1 MRRAKIIATLGPSSS
16 SVAQIEELIRAGLD
30 VARVNMSH
38 GTYEGHEELIA
49 NIRKASKNCS
59 KEVAVLL
66 DLQGPKIRVDK
77 LKAPLSLKEGEIW
90 YIGQTTLLDNYPEL
104 KDKCIPTVYEKL
116 VDDCE
121 PGSRILFDD
130 GLIQAKALER
140 VHDLFKIEII
150 VGGDLKSNK
159 GINLPDCE
167 VSAPSFTQKDR
178 ADLLFGLKNEID
190 YVALSFVRKKED
202 VEEVKF
208 LLHSLKA
215 HIPIVSKIEKPQAI
229 DNLEGILKV
238 TDVIMV
244 ARGDMGVEVGNH
256 LVPSIQKKIIS
267 MCNQKHIPVITATQM
282 LESMT
287 ENPTPTRAEA
297 SDVANAIWDGTD
309 AVMLS
314 GETASG
320 KYPSLVIK
328 TMSAII
334 EEAEKTPKERPYL
347 RHMDLSNVNASVM
360 VAASMIAEK
369 VEAKR
374 ILSVTESGH
383 SCRKISMFRP
393 STQVLGVTNSLRTAR
408 RICLYWGVHPYLVHN
423 SNVDNFNFQEH
434 VIQKVREE
442 KELKNGDRIVITRG
456 DGKFFARGSSNSV
469 KVEIIKDKPSV
480 SGLIDTTEEASD
492 DKKKILLDNAICAS
506 CQSCMGACPHD
517 IWTITNDEHRRT
529 KIDETKISRCTM
541 DMECVRVC
549 PTGAIEIIPFSD
561 DTV

>member
-1 MRRAKIIATLGPSSS
+1 MRRAKIVATLGPSSS
-16 SVAQIEELIRAGLD
+16 TVPQIEELIRAGLD

-38 GTYEGHEELIA
+38 GTYEGHTQLIA
-49 NIRKASKNCS
+49 NIREASKNCK
-59 KEVAVLL
+59 KEVAVLM

-77 LKAPLSLKEGEIW
+77 LPEPLNIKEGEVW
-90 YIGQTTLLDNYPEL
+90 YIGQTEMIKKHPEHQA
-104 KDKCIPTVYEKL
+104 KFIPTIYDKL

-121 PGSRILFDD
+121 PGTRILFDD
-130 GLIQAKALER
+130 GLMQARAIER
-140 VHDLFKIEII
+140 VGDLYKIEVT
-150 VGGDLKSNK
+150 VGGLLKSNK
-159 GINLPDCE
+159 GINLPDCD
-167 VSAPSFTQKDR
+167 VSAPSFTEKDR
-178 ADLLFGLKNEID
+178 ADLLFGLKHEID

-202 VEEVKF
+202 IEQVKF

-215 HIPIVSKIEKPQAI
+215 SVPIISKIEKPQAI
-229 DNLEGILKV
+229 DNLQGILEV

-256 LVPSIQKKIIS
+256 LVPAIQKKIIT
-267 MCNQKHIPVITATQM
+267 MCNQHHIPVITATQM

-320 KYPSLVIK
+320 KYPALVIK
-328 TMSAII
+328 TMTAII
-334 EEAEKTPKERPYL
+334 EEAEKTPKERPFL
-347 RHMDLSNVNASVM
+347 RHMDLSNVNSSVM

-369 VEAKR
+369 ISAKR

-393 STQVLGVTNSLRTAR
+393 NTQVLGVTNSLRTAR

-423 SNVDNFNFQEH
+423 SNQDNFNFQEH
-434 VIQKVREE
+434 VIQKVRED
-442 KELKNGDRIVITRG
+442 KDLKNGDRIVITRG

-469 KVEIIKDKPSV
+469 KVEIIKDKPKIRGS
-480 SGLIDTTEEASD
+480 IDSTEEATD
-492 DKKKILLDNAICAS
+492 NKKKILLDTAACAS
-506 CQSCMGACPHD
+506 CQSCIGTCPHN
-517 IWTITNDEHRRT
+517 IWVAAENDKGTR
-529 KIDETKISRCTM
+529 IDESKISACTM